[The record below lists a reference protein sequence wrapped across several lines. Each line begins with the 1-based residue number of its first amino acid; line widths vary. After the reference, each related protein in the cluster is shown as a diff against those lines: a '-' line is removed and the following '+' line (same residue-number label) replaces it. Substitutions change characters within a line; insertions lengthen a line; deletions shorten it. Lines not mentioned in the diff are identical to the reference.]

1 MKKLAVLL
9 AAFLCAAPVFAGES
23 GVLKLSLW
31 GNKAL
36 AVPHN
41 TQVITGIDFG
51 IGSAARSVKGVQLD
65 LVFAKT
71 NELKG
76 VQSALLGKAAHVTG
90 AQFNAINLS
99 DSYVTGAQFGLYN
112 RANELHG
119 LQFGFVNKVDTI
131 NGLQIGLVNIAG
143 NGYLPVMV
151 IVNGRF

>member
-9 AAFLCAAPVFAGES
+9 AALLCASPVFAGES

-31 GNKAL
+31 GTKAI

-65 LVFAKT
+65 LVFSKT

-76 VQSALLGKAAHVTG
+76 VQSALLGKAHHVTG
-90 AQFNAINLS
+90 VQFNAINLS
-99 DSYVTGAQFGLYN
+99 DGYVTGAQFGFFN
-112 RANELHG
+112 SAEELHG
-119 LQFGFVNKVDTI
+119 VQLGFVNKVNTI
-131 NGLQIGLVNIAG
+131 KGLQVGLVNIAG